1 MNPLPPIATRDRA
14 ALSNTQPGTYRAFA
28 ARELAPYA
36 DAWHASETFP
46 MATIKRVAAEGY
58 LGMTL
63 PRRYGGGEASW
74 SALAQLAEAFGWACS
89 AARSLLTVHSMVAHT
104 IERCG
109 SDEQRACWLPRLA
122 CGEQLAAFA
131 LSEPEVGSDAN
142 AVATSAR
149 SEGDD
154 YVLSGTKKWTTFAE
168 TADVFLVFAQEPSG
182 LAAFVVERSTPGLEV
197 DPIRGLLGVRAGGTC
212 TVRLNGCRVPRANRL
227 GRPGMGGRFALATA
241 LVHGRLTVAAG
252 CVGLAQ
258 AALEASARYTSERH
272 QFGQPLMS
280 FQLVRRLITDMS
292 VQTEAARGL
301 TQRAARL
308 LEATQPDG
316 PTATAQA
323 KYYAAIVAAKAT
335 ADAVQLHG
343 GSGCSSEHSV
353 QRFFC
358 DAKVMEL
365 IEGTNEIHQITLAQ
379 DVYRRHGAVLQTN
392 GNANVFGK
400 TDA

>member
-1 MNPLPPIATRDRA
+1 
-14 ALSNTQPGTYRAFA
+14 
-28 ARELAPYA
+28 
-36 DAWHASETFP
+36 
-46 MATIKRVAAEGY
+46 
-58 LGMTL
+58 
-63 PRRYGGGEASW
+63 
-74 SALAQLAEAFGWACS
+74 
-89 AARSLLTVHSMVAHT
+89 
-104 IERCG
+104 
-109 SDEQRACWLPRLA
+109 
-122 CGEQLAAFA
+122 
-131 LSEPEVGSDAN
+131 
-142 AVATSAR
+142 
-149 SEGDD
+149 
-154 YVLSGTKKWTTFAE
+154 
-168 TADVFLVFAQEPSG
+168 
-182 LAAFVVERSTPGLEV
+182 
-197 DPIRGLLGVRAGGTC
+197 
-212 TVRLNGCRVPRANRL
+212 
-227 GRPGMGGRFALATA
+227 
-241 LVHGRLTVAAG
+241 
-252 CVGLAQ
+252 
-258 AALEASARYTSERH
+258 
-272 QFGQPLMS
+272 